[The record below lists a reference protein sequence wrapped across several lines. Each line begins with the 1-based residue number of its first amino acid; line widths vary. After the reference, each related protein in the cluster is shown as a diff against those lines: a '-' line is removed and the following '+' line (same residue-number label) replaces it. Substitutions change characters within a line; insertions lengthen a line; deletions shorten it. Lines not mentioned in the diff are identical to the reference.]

1 MTLPTETDIGEFAR
15 EFLFTIVLGGSGSS
29 VEIALKL
36 VETQFLPSMS
46 YPEFTHL
53 LKTHAG
59 SFESESAAI
68 TLFIQL
74 IAKKAPDIAA
84 KFILKYW
91 IQSNIFEPILIQTQE
106 IFPHF
111 TEIVETLYEQ
121 LELSGKFTIENC
133 LQVAE
138 NEWESYA
145 NLIQLQN
152 TALTDIAFFYLQQ
165 FKAELGASNV
175 QKTTVTLLSK
185 ALKLIRVRLK
195 PGSQ

>member
-1 MTLPTETDIGEFAR
+1 
-15 EFLFTIVLGGSGSS
+15 
-29 VEIALKL
+29 
-36 VETQFLPSMS
+36 
-46 YPEFTHL
+46 
-53 LKTHAG
+53 
-59 SFESESAAI
+59 
-68 TLFIQL
+68 
-74 IAKKAPDIAA
+74 
-84 KFILKYW
+84 
-91 IQSNIFEPILIQTQE
+91 
-106 IFPHF
+106 
-111 TEIVETLYEQ
+111 
-121 LELSGKFTIENC
+121 